1 MTCWTTRRTPGSS
14 EVVRVPVVGLFG
26 RTGERRPLIGEVDPT
41 EFGDDP
47 WGLADGVE
55 GPVGLDLTLEAVS
68 EGVLVRG
75 EVSAALRIPC
85 ARCLAP
91 TVHRRRAAVTELH
104 RRVGRGPGPR
114 GRAAAEDDD
123 AEGPDE
129 GEEYLLVDGGTALDL
144 DRMVRDALLLDVP
157 VRVLCRPDCAG
168 LCPVCGRD
176 RNTGP
181 CDHPAAPTG
190 DPRWAAL
197 DELRA
202 RLAAEGTAE
211 GPADGPTGSG
221 PHEPPPAG

>member
-1 MTCWTTRRTPGSS
+1 M
-14 EVVRVPVVGLFG
+14 RVPVVGLLG
-26 RTGERRPLIGEVDPT
+26 RTGERRPLVLEVDPA
-41 EFGDDP
+41 ELGDDP
-47 WGLADGVE
+47 WGMAEGVE

-68 EGVLVRG
+68 DGVLVRG
-75 EVSAALRIPC
+75 DVTAALRIPC

-104 RRVGRGPGPR
+104 RRTVRGPGPR
-114 GRAAAEDDD
+114 GRAQDVDGADEV
-123 AEGPDE
+123 DE
-129 GEEYLLVDGGTALDL
+129 GEEYLLVDGDAALDL

-181 CDHPAAPTG
+181 CDHGTPPTG

-197 DELRA
+197 DGLRE
-202 RLAAEGTAE
+202 RLLAEGT
-211 GPADGPTGSG
+211 DGP
-221 PHEPPPAG
+221 PDAGEAGAGGRTAG